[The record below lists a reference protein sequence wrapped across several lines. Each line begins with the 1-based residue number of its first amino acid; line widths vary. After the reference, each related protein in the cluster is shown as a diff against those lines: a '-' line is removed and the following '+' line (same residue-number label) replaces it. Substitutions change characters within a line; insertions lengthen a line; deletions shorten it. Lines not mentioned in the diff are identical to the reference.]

1 MRRVRLLLLRARRA
15 LCKMSGFMAALPFCV
30 YMGAITGVIL
40 SLYSSGAD
48 TSLFILFFGIH
59 VVLLSFTAWR
69 WGVL

>member
-1 MRRVRLLLLRARRA
+1 
-15 LCKMSGFMAALPFCV
+15 MSGFMAALPFCV